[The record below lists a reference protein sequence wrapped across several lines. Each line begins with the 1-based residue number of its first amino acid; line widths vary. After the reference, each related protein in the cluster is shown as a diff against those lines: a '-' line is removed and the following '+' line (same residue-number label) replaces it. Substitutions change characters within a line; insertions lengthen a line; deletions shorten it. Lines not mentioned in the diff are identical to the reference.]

1 MCGGGNSTL
10 PRPFDLPYRMLPCTK
25 LRKSFFEVELKNL
38 IAYYRGHRDLI
49 NLKGKWNMALT
60 KTREDKLIDAI

>member
-1 MCGGGNSTL
+1 
-10 PRPFDLPYRMLPCTK
+10 MLPCTK

-49 NLKGKWNMALT
+49 NLKGKWNAALT
-60 KTREDKLIDAI
+60 KTREDKLIDAIQKIL